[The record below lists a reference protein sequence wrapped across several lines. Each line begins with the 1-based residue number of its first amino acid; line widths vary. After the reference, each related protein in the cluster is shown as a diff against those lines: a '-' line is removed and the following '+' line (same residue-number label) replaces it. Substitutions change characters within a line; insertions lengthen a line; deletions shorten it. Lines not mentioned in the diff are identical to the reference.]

1 MAERHLKVLGAQ
13 LACSWP
19 LLGCLVGAIICALAL
34 RRCSMY
40 IRSIRTLVSHNVSQY
55 LKDRHTFLGNPELV
69 VANLKKIDSDPF
81 EATSVFSLIT
91 AGVTVT
97 RSL

>member
-40 IRSIRTLVSHNVSQY
+40 IRSIRALVSHNVSQF
-55 LKDRHTFLGNPELV
+55 LKDRRTFLGNPELV
-69 VANLKKIDSDPF
+69 VANLKKIDPF